1 MFIVEHNSQEREEN
15 LENTKEV
22 VAEFEG
28 RVNTEVRRQEEIDR
42 TEEKNYRRG
51 ELLEKY
57 IVKLLYRQDNRR
69 FEKEY
74 LRKLEKNWQRQKSVS
89 SEEKS

>member
-1 MFIVEHNSQEREEN
+1 M
-15 LENTKEV
+15 ENTKEV

-57 IVKLLYRQDNRR
+57 IVKLLYR
-69 FEKEY
+69 
-74 LRKLEKNWQRQKSVS
+74 
-89 SEEKS
+89 